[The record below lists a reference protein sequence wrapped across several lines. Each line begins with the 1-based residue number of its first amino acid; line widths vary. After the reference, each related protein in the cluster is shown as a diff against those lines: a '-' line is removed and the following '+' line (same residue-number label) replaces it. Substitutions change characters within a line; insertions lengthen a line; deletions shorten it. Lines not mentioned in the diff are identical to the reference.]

1 MKVKNRVKITNI
13 SLNEATF
20 HSASFSPSNINF
32 FFGKNGTGKSTIG
45 RVISEKRGLTWR
57 TSTDETDT
65 LIQLYNEEYIRRNI
79 QALEDMP
86 GVFNISEVDI
96 EVENSIRDYT
106 ERHKNAMAEKKA
118 SDERLKKLRGDIASA
133 EKLAWEKC
141 WELVVAFL
149 DKYPKGGV
157 RRNSKKNC
165 FIDITD
171 RVMPSEH
178 TEEELSKLYTIA
190 FDSSAREYPLL
201 KKLPLDGFPT
211 CDLLGTPIISKDETQ
226 FSRFL
231 EEIGASDWV
240 RDGHLKYEPIAGGLC
255 PYCQQPLT
263 EDIVTKIADCFN
275 RTYEEAIHTIEKCHG
290 EYESYFTRI
299 QGILQGNYDD
309 MYPEISRDDYAAV
322 QIKVQNLI
330 INNMGKISQK
340 LKHPSQTYILA
351 DVVAIFEE
359 FNAFIDA
366 ANALIAKNNDLLKR
380 RDAKAWFN
388 KAFKEHLA
396 FLCRGIISM
405 YQAQIKTFAEA
416 EAEEQAK
423 NDHYKREMAE
433 CKQKLSEL
441 AKHSTSTKPV
451 IDNINALLEDSNFQG
466 FSIVEGGENRYK
478 LVRPHGEPAY
488 SLSEGEKN
496 FICFL
501 YFYFSIFG
509 SFNETKELQDRVIVI
524 DDPVSSMDSDA
535 VFIISYLIRHLI
547 EVTKNA
553 FTYSPSANLDTH
565 IKQIYILTHNSFFYN
580 ELAPL
585 YLYDYECVSYF
596 EITKENNVST
606 ISPCIK
612 VENAGAVNEHH
623 INYIPKLGSYSAL
636 WEEYREATSP
646 NVLMSVIRRILEA
659 YFLQNL
665 GITPGQLYK
674 IILDENKDSFAIDN
688 GGKKDYSDH
697 ILARSMLCYI
707 ATTSNSMNSSLYFT
721 AHTDDLNKYRL
732 VFQKIFEVMQQGSH
746 YKMMMGQL

>member
-20 HSASFSPSNINF
+20 HSASFTPSNINF

-45 RVISEKRGLTWR
+45 RVISEKRGLTWKNP
-57 TSTDETDT
+57 TDEADT

-79 QALEDMP
+79 QTLEDMP

-106 ERHKNAMAEKKA
+106 DRYNAAIAEKKA
-118 SDERLKKLRGDIASA
+118 SDERLRKLRTDMGTA

-141 WELVVAFL
+141 WELVVAL
-149 DKYPKGGV
+149 LEKYSKSAV

-171 RVMPSEH
+171 RVSPKEH
-178 TEEELSKLYTIA
+178 PEEELAKLYAIA
-190 FDSSAREYPLL
+190 FDSNAKPYPLL
-201 KKLPLDGFPT
+201 KKLPLAGFPS

-240 RDGHLKYEPIAGGLC
+240 RDGHLKYEPVSGGLC
-255 PYCQQPLT
+255 PFCQQPLT
-263 EDIVTKIADCFN
+263 EDIISKIADCFN
-275 RTYEEAIHTIEKCHG
+275 RTYEEAIHAIEKCHG
-290 EYESYFTRI
+290 EYDAYFKKI
-299 QGILQGNYDD
+299 QGIVQGNYDD
-309 MYPEISRDDYAAV
+309 MFPEVSRDDYASV
-322 QIKVQNLI
+322 QIKVQDVI
-330 INNMGKISQK
+330 IGNMSKISMK
-340 LKHPSQTYILA
+340 LKHPSQQYILT
-351 DVVAIFEE
+351 DIISVFEE
-359 FNAFIDA
+359 FNAFIDE
-366 ANALIAKNNDLLKR
+366 ANTLIEKHNEMLQR
-380 RDAKAWFN
+380 RDSKAWFN

-396 FLCRGIISM
+396 YLCRGIISM
-405 YQAQIKTFAEA
+405 YQAQVKTFTESEA
-416 EAEEQAK
+416 DEQAK
-423 NDHYKREMAE
+423 NDALKREMAE

-441 AKHSTSTKPV
+441 SKHSTSTKPV

-478 LVRPHGEPAY
+478 LVRPNGDPAY

-509 SFNETKELQDRVIVI
+509 SFNGTKELQDRIVVI

-553 FTYSPSANLDTH
+553 FTYSPADNLDTH

-585 YLYDYECVSYF
+585 YLYDYECASYF
-596 EITKENNVST
+596 EITKENNIST
-606 ISPCIK
+606 ITPCVK
-612 VENAGAVNEHH
+612 LENAGAVDEHY

-688 GGKKDYSDH
+688 GGKKDYSNH

-707 ATTSNSMNSSLYFT
+707 STTSNSMNSSLYFT

>member
-1 MKVKNRVKITNI
+1 MRVKNRVKITNI

-45 RVISEKRGLTWR
+45 RVISEKRGLTWK
-57 TSTDETDT
+57 TPTDEADT

-79 QALEDMP
+79 QTLEDMP

-96 EVENSIRDYT
+96 EVENSIREYT
-106 ERHKNAMAEKKA
+106 ERYKAASASKKT
-118 SDERLKKLRGDIASA
+118 SDEALKKIRADISA
-133 EKLAWEKC
+133 ADRLAWDKC
-141 WELVVAFL
+141 WEAVSALL
-149 DKYPKGGV
+149 EKYKKGSV
-157 RRNSKKNC
+157 RRNSKQNC
-165 FIDITD
+165 FVDIFD
-171 RVMPSEH
+171 VIPVEH
-178 TEEELSKLYTIA
+178 TEEELAKLYSIA
-190 FDSSAREYPLL
+190 FDASVKPYPLL

-211 CDLLGTPIISKDETQ
+211 CELLGTPIISKDETQ

-240 RDGHLKYEPIAGGLC
+240 RDGHLKYEPVAGGLC
-255 PYCQQPLT
+255 PFCQQPLT

-275 RTYEEAIHTIEKCHG
+275 RTYEDAIHTIERCHG
-290 EYESYFTRI
+290 EYEAYFKKI
-299 QGILQGNYDD
+299 QAIVQGNYDN
-309 MYPEISRDDYAAV
+309 MYPEIDQKAYGEV

-330 INNMGKISQK
+330 LGNMSKISMK
-340 LKHPSQTYILA
+340 LKHPSQTYILE
-351 DVVAIFEE
+351 DIRTVFEE
-359 FNAFIDA
+359 FNAFIDE
-366 ANALIAKNNDLLKR
+366 ANALIQKNNDLIQR
-380 RDAKAWFN
+380 RDAKGWFN

-396 FLCRGIISM
+396 FLCKGIIEL
-405 YQAQIKTFAEA
+405 YRA
-416 EAEEQAK
+416 QAK
-423 NDHYKREMAE
+423 RLADAERDEVAKNEGFKKEMTE
-433 CKQKLSEL
+433 CKRKLSEL

-478 LVRPHGEPAY
+478 LVRPNGEPAY

-553 FTYSPSANLDTH
+553 FTYSPAENLDTH

-580 ELAPL
+580 EIAPL
-585 YLYDYECVSYF
+585 YLFDYECASYF
-596 EITKENNVST
+596 EITKEHN
-606 ISPCIK
+606 ISAITPCEK
-612 VENAGAVNEHH
+612 LENAGAVDEHY

-721 AHTDDLNKYRL
+721 AHTDDLNKYRS